1 MILFNLSFNQT
12 LQVYGIYLSDYYI
25 KFCNI
30 YMCLKYSKKDIQ
42 MKGSVCM
49 RMKFKK
55 NQRSDIIRRSIAM
68 HLVLNTWLKV
78 H

>member
-1 MILFNLSFNQT
+1 MILFILSFNQT
-12 LQVYGIYLSDYYI
+12 LQQFGIYLSDYQI

-30 YMCLKYSKKDIQ
+30 YMCQKYSKKDIQ

-55 NQRSDIIRRSIAM
+55 VKEVILYDDPLRCI
-68 HLVLNTWLKV
+68 WC
-78 H
+78 

>member
-1 MILFNLSFNQT
+1 MILFILSFNQT
-12 LQVYGIYLSDYYI
+12 LQVYGIYLSDYQI

-30 YMCLKYSKKDIQ
+30 YMCQKYFKKDIQ

-49 RMKFKK
+49 RMKLK
-55 NQRSDIIRRSIAM
+55 NQRSDFIRRSIAM